1 MCIDLVDGRVSWR
14 ERSNRVRRASPVF
27 VELRT
32 YTFHPGKLP
41 EFIRIYE
48 QEGLE
53 VQKRILGNMLG
64 YFTTEIGTLNQVVH
78 LWGYEDLNQR
88 QERRVRLAADP
99 GWQGYLAKILP
110 LIQTM
115 ESKIIVPTR
124 FSPIQ

>member
-1 MCIDLVDGRVSWR
+1 M
-14 ERSNRVRRASPVF
+14 F
-27 VELRT
+27 VEHRT

-64 YFTTEIGTLNQVVH
+64 YFTTEIGMLNQIVH
-78 LWGYEDLNQR
+78 LWGYKDLKQR
-88 QERRVRLAADP
+88 QDRPALLAADP
-99 GWQGYLAKILP
+99 TWQGYLAKILP

-115 ESKIIVPTR
+115 ESKILVPTR

>member
-1 MCIDLVDGRVSWR
+1 MFI
-14 ERSNRVRRASPVF
+14 
-27 VELRT
+27 ELRT

-53 VQKRILGNMLG
+53 VQKRILGNMIG

-78 LWGYEDLNQR
+78 LWGYSDLNQR
-88 QERRVRLAADP
+88 QERRAALAADKS
-99 GWQGYLAKILP
+99 WQGYLAKILP

-115 ESKIIVPTR
+115 ESKILVPTG

>member
-1 MCIDLVDGRVSWR
+1 MYLEPICPTP
-14 ERSNRVRRASPVF
+14 SPIGLTVF

-32 YTFHPGKLP
+32 YTFHPGKLA

-48 QEGLE
+48 EEGLE

-64 YFTTEIGTLNQVVH
+64 YFTTEIGLLNQVVH
-78 LWGYEDLNQR
+78 LWGYDDLNQR
-88 QERRVRLAADP
+88 QERRALLAADKA
-99 GWQGYLAKILP
+99 WQGYLAKILP

-115 ESKIIVPTR
+115 ESKILVPTH

>member
-1 MCIDLVDGRVSWR
+1 M
-14 ERSNRVRRASPVF
+14 F

-64 YFTTEIGTLNQVVH
+64 YFITEIGTLNEVVH
-78 LWGYEDLNQR
+78 LWGYEDLKQR
-88 QERRVRLAADP
+88 QDRRALLAADP
-99 GWQGYLAKILP
+99 TWQGYLAKILP

-115 ESKIIVPTR
+115 ESKILVPTR

>member
-1 MCIDLVDGRVSWR
+1 MDSLNHVCILN
-14 ERSNRVRRASPVF
+14 RSIRPRSRFGLTVF
-27 VELRT
+27 IELRT
-32 YTFHPGKLP
+32 YTFHPGRLP

-64 YFTTEIGTLNQVVH
+64 YFTTDIGALNQVVH

-88 QERRVRLAADP
+88 QERRALLAADKT
-99 GWQGYLAKILP
+99 WQGYLAKILP

-115 ESKIIVPTR
+115 ESKILVPTR